1 MASCSKAPR
10 GLFVLPREGRIFT
23 ATSISPRPPSRQ
35 RPDRDTFRAGRNLP
49 DKEFRY
55 LRTVIVTAAVYRGF
69 GSPLARLPLTFR
81 HWAGVSPHTS
91 PRGLAETCVC
101 VKQSPGPGHCGP
113 LGLRRRA
120 PSPYAGHPFSR
131 SYGVNL
137 PSSLTEVPSP
147 TWGSS
152 PCPPV
157 SVCGTVARTLASGFS
172 GSPRPMPLGRGR
184 TPASPSPLGQ
194 RPRVF
199 PPRASLPASTPSR
212 TLALPHEV
220 PASLITDTRGTG
232 LITRSPSPTARALG
246 LGPPHPQRM
255 NRAAEP
261 SGIRWGGFS
270 PPSRY
275 SYRHSHSRPLHR
287 PSPGDFAADR
297 DAPLPARPPKGRP
310 RGFGAGLEPRWILGA
325 GAHRPVSYYALFQG
339 WLLLSQPPGCLRAPT
354 AFPTEPGLRDLSRR
368 SGLFPSRR

>member
-10 GLFVLPREGRIFT
+10 GLFVLLRGGRIFT

-91 PRGLAETCVC
+91 ARAFAETCVC

-113 LGLRRRA
+113 LGLGARG
-120 PSPYAGHPFSR
+120 PPPYAGHPFSR

-172 GSPRPMPLGRGR
+172 GSPRPAALGRGR
-184 TPASPSPLGQ
+184 GPASPSPLDQ
-194 RPRVF
+194 RRRVF
-199 PPRASLPASTPSR
+199 PPRDSLPASTPAMDAAAAARGPRLADNGCARDGTLRPFAIAYGSR
-212 TLALPHEV
+212 PRLRAASPAADEPCCGTLGHSVGGFLAPLALLI
-220 PASLITDTRGTG
+220 PAFALPAAPPPVTRRLRRRPG
-232 LITRSPSPTARALG
+232 RSPTESPPEGDA
-246 LGPPHPQRM
+246 P
-255 NRAAEP
+255 AASVP
-261 SGIRWGGFS
+261 DLSPGGFS
-270 PPSRY
+270 V
-275 SYRHSHSRPLHR
+275 
-287 PSPGDFAADR
+287 PGHID
-297 DAPLPARPPKGRP
+297 
-310 RGFGAGLEPRWILGA
+310 
-325 GAHRPVSYYALFQG
+325 Q
-339 WLLLSQPPGCLRAPT
+339 
-354 AFPTEPGLRDLSRR
+354 
-368 SGLFPSRR
+368 